1 MYVNSAFKST
11 RKTDLV
17 NVKKNIIGIL
27 EINNVMFLQKK
38 IEYKLSLST

>member
-1 MYVNSAFKST
+1 MFQMYAKSAFKST

-27 EINNVMFLQKK
+27 VRNNSIFLYQ
-38 IEYKLSLST
+38 IVDFR